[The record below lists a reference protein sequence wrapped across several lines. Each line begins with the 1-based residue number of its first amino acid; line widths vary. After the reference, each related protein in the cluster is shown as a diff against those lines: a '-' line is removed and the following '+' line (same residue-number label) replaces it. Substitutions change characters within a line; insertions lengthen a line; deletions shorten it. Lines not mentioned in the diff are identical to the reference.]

1 MIANKSSGQ
10 LACDLPYNR
19 HLSTEMRERPK
30 FKPRSFDMKLQ
41 LKTIFLTAGLSA
53 LLGSSILSAQSQKAV
68 ASIPFAYHVGEQTF
82 SPGKYTIGQT
92 QTPGIFLLQQNQTG
106 HAIFMPVTNEG
117 TREKEAWQLT
127 FSCYA
132 GQCSLS
138 QVSMAGDS
146 YTLRTK
152 PFPRLAKNQL
162 GVVALVSV
170 PLLSH

>member
-68 ASIPFAYHVGEQTF
+68 ANIPFAYHVGEQTF

-106 HAIFMPVTNEG
+106 HGIFMPVTNEG